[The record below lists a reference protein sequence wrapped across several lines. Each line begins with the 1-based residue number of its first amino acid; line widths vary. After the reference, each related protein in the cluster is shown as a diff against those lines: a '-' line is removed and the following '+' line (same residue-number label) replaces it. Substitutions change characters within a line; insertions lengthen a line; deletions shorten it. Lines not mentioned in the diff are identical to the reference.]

1 MEFDAKN
8 GRMKETFGVLKAAK
22 SSIGRAMVSIK
33 AKDGSIRD
41 TEEGVSARFTEHFR
55 AVLLADAELPTVD
68 NKRPLHRVRSRLVV
82 SGSAWMRSLLM
93 MKW

>member
-1 MEFDAKN
+1 MMYVCRGDKERYWTEVAEKMEFDAKN

-41 TEEGVSARFTEHFR
+41 TEEG
-55 AVLLADAELPTVD
+55 
-68 NKRPLHRVRSRLVV
+68 
-82 SGSAWMRSLLM
+82 
-93 MKW
+93 